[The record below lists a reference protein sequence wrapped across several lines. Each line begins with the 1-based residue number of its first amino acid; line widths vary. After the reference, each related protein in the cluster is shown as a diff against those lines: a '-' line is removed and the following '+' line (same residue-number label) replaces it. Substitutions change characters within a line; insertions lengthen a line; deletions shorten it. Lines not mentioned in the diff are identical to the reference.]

1 MSPDP
6 DFIAER
12 DVAERAYRFAVSVYG
27 RDDLE
32 EGADLAHPVAVAQ
45 LVAGV
50 GFSDEA
56 VAAAF
61 LHDVIEDSPLG
72 RGEVEE
78 EFGTEIAGYVA
89 TLTEDSG
96 IGDYADR
103 KHEHRNRV
111 LDAGSVPASIYLAD
125 KLARTRAFIASGEEI
140 DPQRL
145 DHYWDT
151 LQLYAGRRP
160 ELPFLSDLAGEL
172 PELEPE
178 PETSDEIRP

>member
-1 MSPDP
+1 MSPEP
-6 DFIAER
+6 EFIAER
-12 DVAERAYRFAVSVYG
+12 EAKVRRAYRFAVDVYE

-32 EGADLAHPVAVAQ
+32 DGAELAHPVAVAG
-45 LVAGV
+45 LIADAGF
-50 GFSDEA
+50 GDEA

-61 LHDVIEDSPLG
+61 LHDVSEDSPLG
-72 RGEVEE
+72 PGEIEA
-78 EFGTEIAGYVA
+78 EFGSEIAGFVS
-89 TLTEDSG
+89 TLTEDLS
-96 IGDYADR
+96 ISDYSER

-125 KLARTRAFIASGEEI
+125 KLARTRSFIASGEEI
-140 DPQRL
+140 EPRRL

-160 ELPFLSDLAGEL
+160 ELPFLSELAGEL

-178 PETSDEIRP
+178 AVDEARS